1 MTGPPDGPIESLEL
15 IVGRKVLERFRKG
28 NAERRAQG
36 ERLLAAI
43 RKIDDAHVA
52 PVPLRGESV
61 LALLPKPAELQRE
74 CPPSLRTVLRHL
86 KVIRAVRRLARP

>member
-1 MTGPPDGPIESLEL
+1 MTQQDATSLEF
-15 IVGRKVLERFRKG
+15 IVGCKVLERFRRG

-36 ERLLAAI
+36 ERLAAAI
-43 RKIDDAHVA
+43 RRIDESHIG
-52 PVPLRGESV
+52 PVQLRGESV

-86 KVIRAVRRLARP
+86 KVIRTVRRLGKP